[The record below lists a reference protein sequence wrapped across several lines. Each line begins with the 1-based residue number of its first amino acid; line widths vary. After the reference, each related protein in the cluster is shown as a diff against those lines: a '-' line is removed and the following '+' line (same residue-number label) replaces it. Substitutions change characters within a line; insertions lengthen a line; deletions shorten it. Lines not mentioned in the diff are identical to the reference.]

1 MNPHQIFIL
10 EPLVAGTPFVPRSSI
25 IPGSPGELS
34 LGPTV
39 SLVFPVS
46 LGLDSVFS
54 HFEERELHL
63 NTGDGDG
70 KQALQP
76 PPQVITQPLFSGLP
90 PAVSCSRSWQRWATP
105 TCWRRRRKVGPQAGS
120 EQARELSPR
129 AVSGGRWQLWVPVLG
144 NVRSVASPMPHC
156 A

>member
-70 KQALQP
+70 KQATGASASAPSYHSASLQW
-76 PPQVITQPLFSGLP
+76 S
-90 PAVSCSRSWQRWATP
+90 ASRCVLLKELAKMGDPDLLEEEEGRT
-105 TCWRRRRKVGPQAGS
+105 AGW
-120 EQARELSPR
+120 L
-129 AVSGGRWQLWVPVLG
+129 
-144 NVRSVASPMPHC
+144 
-156 A
+156 